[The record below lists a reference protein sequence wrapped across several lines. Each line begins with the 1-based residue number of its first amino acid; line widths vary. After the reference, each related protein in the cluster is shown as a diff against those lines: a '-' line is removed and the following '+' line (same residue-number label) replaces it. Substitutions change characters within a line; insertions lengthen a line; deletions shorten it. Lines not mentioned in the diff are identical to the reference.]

1 MATPIKMPKLGDSI
15 EEGVLDTWYISEG
28 ERVEPEVS
36 IAALDT
42 DKAMVDITIFDAS
55 GVLLK
60 KVVKEGERVKIGDLI
75 GVVGGPGE
83 DIAPLLSEAG
93 LDIDEIG
100 TEANGSSGQGALSTD
115 YRGGDQSGSVP
126 FDTEPELEGEGSQDL
141 CPGYVY
147 VLVNPAFGLNKVKIG
162 LTTREPEERV
172 RELSRATGVPE
183 PFTLV
188 YKAKVPDCREIEQ
201 RVHERLSVSRINPN
215 REFFDLEPHR
225 AVAIVNREVVRQVF
239 GT

>member
-15 EEGVLDTWYISEG
+15 GEGVLSAWLIEEG
-28 ERVEPEVS
+28 DRVSAGVVLAHVETE
-36 IAALDT
+36 
-42 DKAMVDITIFDAS
+42 KATMDLEAFDD
-55 GVLLK
+55 GILLK
-60 KVVKEGERVKIGDLI
+60 KVVEEGERVKIGDLI
-75 GVVGGPGE
+75 GVIGSPGE

-100 TEANGSSGQGALSTD
+100 TGANGSSGQGALSTD

-188 YKAKVPDCREIEQ
+188 YKAKVPDCREIER

-215 REFFDLEPHR
+215 REFFGLEPHR